1 MVRSHEPCSLQVQQ
15 DQLNTTMY
23 NSLQWAALIYS
34 RKDFFFSLLFFLCK
48 ACLSL
53 GIFCIFSRES
63 CSSMMQDQEIN
74 ISVYSWAKYCKLCI
88 KFYQLSF

>member
-34 RKDFFFSLLFFLCK
+34 RKDFFQSPFFSLQGLPVSRHFLYLFK
-48 ACLSL
+48 
-53 GIFCIFSRES
+53 GIMLINDVRSRN
-63 CSSMMQDQEIN
+63 QY
-74 ISVYSWAKYCKLCI
+74 ISV
-88 KFYQLSF
+88 QLG